1 MNRLITY
8 LTAIVLLS
16 ASAMAQKVTIK
27 GKVTDNNNNAIE
39 IANVKV
45 EGKAIGTVTDLKGN
59 YSLTCES
66 SDTLTLVYSMIGYQT
81 RKRSLYNPKDT
92 VVIDVKLPQS
102 DYTLDGVEI
111 VDQQRQM
118 GSIKQIEV
126 PEQMRLLPDASGN
139 GVESI
144 ITAQAGVSS
153 HSELSS
159 QYNVRGG
166 NFDEN
171 SVYVNGIEIF
181 EPVMQIRN
189 NDFNDLTSELWG
201 LYNRSYKGFDI
212 NVGFKVF

>member
-1 MNRLITY
+1 
-8 LTAIVLLS
+8 
-16 ASAMAQKVTIK
+16 MAQKVTIK

-118 GSIKQIEV
+118 
-126 PEQMRLLPDASGN
+126 
-139 GVESI
+139 
-144 ITAQAGVSS
+144 
-153 HSELSS
+153 
-159 QYNVRGG
+159 
-166 NFDEN
+166 
-171 SVYVNGIEIF
+171 
-181 EPVMQIRN
+181 
-189 NDFNDLTSELWG
+189 
-201 LYNRSYKGFDI
+201 
-212 NVGFKVF
+212 